1 MNTWIKIVKFL
12 LPVIFILSIGLN
24 IYFYWFADKEYFD
37 FYEKEKDKYIELKD
51 SLKIQEDYLV
61 SLENLSKKKIKEIEQ
76 KLVERNKEIYDLKKD
91 KINMLQIH
99 LKDLKNLDE
108 ITDTLSIKEID
119 NHIISVFDKQQ

>member
-61 SLENLSKKKIKEIEQ
+61 SLENLSKKKIKEIEH